1 MQPTLTHI
9 EDFARQAGE
18 ILRQGYR
25 PRPGLEPGIQI
36 YAKGI
41 IDVVTEYDRRSEAFL
56 LDQIQRHFPG
66 HRVIAEESGELSG
79 LDCCQWFIDPLDG
92 TVNYAHGIPIF
103 SVSIAYAE
111 EGVLRLGA
119 VYDPLREELFSAE
132 HSHGAWLNGERIQ
145 VSNTEDFNQSL
156 LVTGFPYDIRE
167 NPDNNL
173 DIYARLTLLTQGVR
187 RLGSAALDM
196 CYVAAGRLDGFWEM
210 RLSPWDIAAGGLI
223 AGEAGAVV
231 TDLEGNS
238 DFMASPYSIMAANPY
253 LHPKILKVFSDL
265 ARER

>member
-1 MQPTLTHI
+1 MQPTLTLI
-9 EDFARQAGE
+9 EDLARQAGE

-56 LDQIQRHFPG
+56 VDQIQRQFPG
-66 HRVIAEESGELSG
+66 HRVIAEESGDLAG
-79 LDCCQWFIDPLDG
+79 QDCCRWFIDPLDG
-92 TVNYAHGIPIF
+92 TVNFAHGIPFF

-132 HSHGAWLNGERIQ
+132 HGHGAWLNGERIQ
-145 VSNTEDFNQSL
+145 VSNIEDFNQAL

-173 DIYARLTLLTQGVR
+173 IPYAQFTLLTQGVR
-187 RLGSAALDM
+187 RLGSAALDI
-196 CYVAAGRLDGFWEM
+196 CYVAAGRLDAFWEI

-231 TDLEGNS
+231 SDLEGNS
-238 DFMASPYSIMAANPY
+238 DFMASPYSIIVANPS
-253 LHPKILKVFSDL
+253 LHPKILEVFASISSN
-265 ARER
+265 A